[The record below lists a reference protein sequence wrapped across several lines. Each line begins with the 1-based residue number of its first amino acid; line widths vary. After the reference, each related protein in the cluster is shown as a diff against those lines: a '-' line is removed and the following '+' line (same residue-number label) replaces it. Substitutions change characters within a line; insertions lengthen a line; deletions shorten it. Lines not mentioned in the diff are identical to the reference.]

1 MHVSELESFVSTMPN
16 YLPGGYS
23 SEDSDDSDG
32 GMMMSYTRD
41 YVDPVSAPPTKGR
54 VHACLGSGS

>member
-1 MHVSELESFVSTMPN
+1 MPN

-41 YVDPVSAPPTKGR
+41 YVDPVSAAPPTKGR